1 MGIGDKLVL
10 AVTLALACLVAL
22 GTVTALNRNYARA
35 LEQCER
41 IHSRE
46 TCIHILR

>member
-1 MGIGDKLVL
+1 MIRLSAATIILTLATVL
-10 AVTLALACLVAL
+10 ATFTL
-22 GTVTALNRNYARA
+22 LNRNYARA

>member
-1 MGIGDKLVL
+1 MNRLS
-10 AVTLALACLVAL
+10 AVTIILTLATIAAAFTL
-22 GTVTALNRNYARA
+22 LNRNYTRA

-46 TCIHILR
+46 TCIFILR

>member
-1 MGIGDKLVL
+1 MIRLSTISAL
-10 AVTLALACLVAL
+10 LALA
-22 GTVTALNRNYARA
+22 TVLATFTLLNRNYARA